1 MYRTGRVNKLRN
13 ILMGITITAA
23 LVVLE
28 PVVASCAG
36 QREPQRQ
43 TETRVLLGTVVSV
56 TTYGD
61 VAHSVFDEVFDRVA
75 EIESKMSVSR
85 EDYDSTELLA
95 VNDAAGLEPV
105 AVSPDTYYV
114 VEQALSYSYLTD
126 GAFNVAIEP
135 LVRLWGIGTNHAAV
149 PSAEQLETA
158 LAEIDYGR
166 VVMEPTNHTVYL
178 PEAGMGLDVGGIAKG
193 YAADEVARILIEH
206 GVEHALLDFG
216 GNVVVIG
223 TKVDGSDWRIGIQ
236 NPDPDAS
243 RGTFIGVLPA
253 TDLAIVTSGP
263 YERYFIEDGVRYHH
277 ILDSTTGYPVWN
289 GLQSV
294 TIVNEVSIRADAL
307 STAVFSMGLVDGMS
321 FVENHDG
328 VEAIFIDEDD
338 IVYVSSGLSS
348 LFVLTDD
355 NYRLAE

>member
-1 MYRTGRVNKLRN
+1 
-13 ILMGITITAA
+13 
-23 LVVLE
+23 
-28 PVVASCAG
+28 
-36 QREPQRQ
+36 
-43 TETRVLLGTVVSV
+43 
-56 TTYGD
+56 
-61 VAHSVFDEVFDRVA
+61 
-75 EIESKMSVSR
+75 
-85 EDYDSTELLA
+85 
-95 VNDAAGLEPV
+95 
-105 AVSPDTYYV
+105 
-114 VEQALSYSYLTD
+114 
-126 GAFNVAIEP
+126 
-135 LVRLWGIGTNHAAV
+135 
-149 PSAEQLETA
+149 
-158 LAEIDYGR
+158 
-166 VVMEPTNHTVYL
+166 
-178 PEAGMGLDVGGIAKG
+178 MGLDVGGIAKG
-193 YAADEVARILIEH
+193 YAADEVARILTEH

-216 GNVVVIG
+216 GNVVVVG

-243 RGTFIGVLPA
+243 RGAFIGVLPA

-294 TIVNEVSIRADAL
+294 TIVNEASIRADAL

-321 FVENHDG
+321 FVESHDG

-338 IVYVSSGLSS
+338 KVYVSSGLSS

>member
-1 MYRTGRVNKLRN
+1 MNRTACVSKRRN
-13 ILMGITITAA
+13 ILMGITITVA
-23 LVVLE
+23 LVIFE
-28 PVVASCAG
+28 PMMASCAA

-61 VAHSVFDEVFDRVA
+61 VARDVFDEVFDRVA

-85 EDYDSTELLA
+85 EDYDTTELLT
-95 VNDAAGLEPV
+95 VNDAAGVEPV
-105 AVSPDTYYV
+105 VVSPDTYYV
-114 VEQALSYSYLTD
+114 VEQALHYSYLTD

-135 LVRLWGIGTNHAAV
+135 LVRLWGIGTNRAAV
-149 PSAEQLETA
+149 PSAEQLEA
-158 LAEIDYGR
+158 AVAEIDYRR
-166 VVMEPTNHTVYL
+166 VVMEPTNHTIYL
-178 PEAGMGLDVGGIAKG
+178 SEEGMGLDVGGIAKG
-193 YAADEVARILIEH
+193 YAADEVARILTGH

-216 GNVVVIG
+216 GNVVVVG

-243 RGTFIGVLPA
+243 RGAFIGVLPA

-294 TIVNEVSIRADAL
+294 TIVNDKSITADVL
-307 STAVFSMGLVDGMS
+307 STAVLSMGLTDGMS
-321 FVENHDG
+321 FVESHDG
-328 VEAIFIDEDD
+328 VEAIFIDEDNM
-338 IVYVSSGLSS
+338 VYVSSGLAG